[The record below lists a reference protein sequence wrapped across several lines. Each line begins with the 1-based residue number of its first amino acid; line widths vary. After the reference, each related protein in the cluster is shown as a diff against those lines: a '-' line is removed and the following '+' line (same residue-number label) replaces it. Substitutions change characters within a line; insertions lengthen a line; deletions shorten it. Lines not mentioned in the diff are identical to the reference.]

1 MRAGDDRVKA
11 KEYENVA
18 FHSGESVDDFTMR
31 INGLVA
37 SLRELSEEME
47 DSRVVTKILCVI
59 LKKFRQVGVVIE
71 MLVDL
76 NTMTVE
82 QLVGRLCVAEAAD
95 AEDVADG
102 VAVDGVGRLLTE
114 KQWEAHRRQRSK
126 ERSHGGDQDK
136 DDDDTSST
144 SSGASKCV
152 CLQGSYGNVGV

>member
-1 MRAGDDRVKA
+1 
-11 KEYENVA
+11 
-18 FHSGESVDDFTMR
+18 
-31 INGLVA
+31 
-37 SLRELSEEME
+37 
-47 DSRVVTKILCVI
+47 
-59 LKKFRQVGVVIE
+59 VIE

-82 QLVGRLCVAEAAD
+82 QLVGQLCVAEAAD

-102 VAVDGVGRLLTE
+102 MAVDGVGRLLTE
-114 KQWEAHRRQRSK
+114 KQWEAHRRQRGK